1 MHGRNGYV
9 CGIGRGFRGE
19 YAGIQ
24 NAGCEEPNFGR
35 DVEHWEVLDYPH
47 PFQRSAGVA
56 CTGFIDDKLRD
67 ANLEPVLSLLP
78 PFLSDLLVASNN
90 QIPAGPR
97 GQIARNGCFQ
107 VQSLLRQDSMP
118 PRIIVRP

>member
-9 CGIGRGFRGE
+9 CGIDRGFRGE

-78 PFLSDLLVASNN
+78 PFLRSRDKITWSLCPWRDSVVPLAVKFRLLDHEF
-90 QIPAGPR
+90 R
-97 GQIARNGCFQ
+97 
-107 VQSLLRQDSMP
+107 
-118 PRIIVRP
+118 